1 MKIYEVSDNN
11 KNVYIITENNRKE
24 IRQKNGVAYIEY
36 WNGRNFE
43 KMYFDKDKKTIRE
56 NYLLCKD
63 IKVINDYF
71 GIGYDLV
78 ICALKDNNNLYCK
91 SSRWQDENPFNK
103 LLLYMDNK
111 ELIIKLDKEFG
122 VDKEGGIF

>member
-71 GIGYDLV
+71 GVGYDLV
-78 ICALKDNNNLYCK
+78 IYILKDNNNLYCK
-91 SSRWQDENPFNK
+91 SSRYQGENPFNK

>member
-1 MKIYEVSDNN
+1 MRIYEVLDNN

-63 IKVINDYF
+63 IQVISDYF
-71 GIGYDLV
+71 GAGYDL
-78 ICALKDNNNLYCK
+78 IIYTLKDNNRLYCK
-91 SSRWQDENPFNK
+91 SSRWQGDNPFNK
-103 LLLYMDNK
+103 LLLYMENK
-111 ELIIKLDKEFG
+111 ELIMRLDEEFG
-122 VDKEGGIF
+122 R